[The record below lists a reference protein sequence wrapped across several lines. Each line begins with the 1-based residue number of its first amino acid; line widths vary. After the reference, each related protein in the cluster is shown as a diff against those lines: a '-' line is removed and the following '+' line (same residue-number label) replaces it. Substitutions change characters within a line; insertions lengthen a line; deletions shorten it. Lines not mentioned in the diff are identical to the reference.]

1 MTALLS
7 VLVGAVIGA
16 ALSRW
21 TDRAR
26 HNEEL
31 RSKAYADYLS
41 AVAAAAHLRSDDDER
56 DAFRD
61 AANAKARIAVYGSAD
76 VIRALAR
83 FEETGAK
90 LSLSNGPAVNA
101 FVSLVSAMRPKS
113 GSVAE
118 RDLSLVL
125 LGRDGPRSE

>member
-1 MTALLS
+1 MSEVLS
-7 VLVGAVIGA
+7 VLLGAVIGA

-26 HNEEL
+26 HHEEL

-41 AVAAAAHLRSDDDER
+41 AVALAAHMRTNDDHR
-56 DAFRD
+56 DALRNGAD
-61 AANAKARIAVYGSAD
+61 AKARIAVYGSAD

-83 FEETGAK
+83 FEETGA
-90 LSLSNGPAVNA
+90 SLISGPSVNA

-118 RDLSLVL
+118 RELSLLL
-125 LGRDGPRSE
+125 LGREHP